1 MSQDSFVEMSA
12 GKTLFGEG
20 ETGTSM
26 YVIESG
32 LIEIQRKGRSAAT
45 ATLLGPGDVC
55 GAEFLIEGKPHTA
68 TATIKETARLLRLSR
83 ADLIEVIREN
93 PEIAIGLLRRLL
105 ESERSREAVAGDAAA
120 EPVRPTAPAKA
131 KPAAPSAEPAKLAAP
146 PPPAGAPEANK
157 PAAVAPAA
165 VGAAESPAQKIAP
178 SSSGKFGLRIVT
190 NGQVLPLEA
199 GRSDFLVGRPDP
211 ASGMLPEIDLGPF
224 DVNRSLSRR
233 HARIVHHDGVYFV
246 REDNATVNG
255 TYANNERLT
264 TGVEVPLKLGDKLRF
279 GTIEVELIAL

>member
-1 MSQDSFVEMSA
+1 MSQDSFVEISA
-12 GKTLFGEG
+12 GKTLFSEG
-20 ETGTSM
+20 EAGAAM

-32 LIEIQRKGRSAAT
+32 LIEIQRKGRRAEA
-45 ATLLGPGDVC
+45 ATLLGPGDIC
-55 GAEFLIEGKPHTA
+55 GAEFLIDGKRHSA
-68 TATIKETARLLRLSR
+68 TATIKENARLLRLSR
-83 ADLIEVIREN
+83 GDLVNVIREN
-93 PEIAIGLLRRLL
+93 PEIAIGLLRRVL
-105 ESERSREAVAGDAAA
+105 ESDQNREPVAG
-120 EPVRPTAPAKA
+120 APALEPAPQAATPKA
-131 KPAAPSAEPAKLAAP
+131 KPAAPVVVEKPVAPPPSAAP
-146 PPPAGAPEANK
+146 PAPK
-157 PAAVAPAA
+157 VAATVAPAA
-165 VGAAESPAQKIAP
+165 VSSPESPLRAIAVGGSP
-178 SSSGKFGLRIVT
+178 KFALRIVA
-190 NGQVLPLEA
+190 NGQVLPLEP

-211 ASGMLPEIDLGPF
+211 SSGMVPEIDLGPF